1 MILTD
6 RSRAALLCSVAI
18 AAISTS
24 AAQAAP
30 DAPLRVNANQ
40 EILGEVVVTAT
51 RQADTVNRVPLSV
64 TAVTQASIDKA
75 GVKNLE
81 ELSRTV
87 PSVTLRKSSEGSP
100 SIAIRGLSS
109 TLGAPTTAV
118 YLDDTPLQKRDIPGA
133 TTGNG
138 TPLPA
143 LFDLERVEI
152 LRGPQGTLFGGSAE
166 GGAIRFITPAPSL
179 TKYSVYARTEAS
191 AMKGGDPS
199 YEAGLAVG
207 GPIIQDKLGFRA
219 SVWGREGGGYMDHVS
234 IYDAHEVASNTN
246 NTVSQAVR
254 GALTWAASDRL
265 RITPAYYWSQEHGE
279 DSDVFW
285 ENVPA
290 FTVNSGYFT
299 NKGTVN
305 GVAFNFADKLYQGGT
320 YGPYNQFGPYKTP
333 VNLYL
338 DEKSNARE
346 ASAPRTTT
354 ISLPTLTFDYEFENM
369 SVKAIT
375 SLLHDKTTGYSDPGG
390 FGLRAAVLPTS
401 TNSGFVSVASHTGPD
416 VGTAVPGGIGSAA
429 LTTPGFPTTY
439 NELHYNQ
446 SRRALTQE
454 IRFSSAANARPLS
467 WVAGVFY
474 SNAISNSHTFTRASE
489 EQLVKFIRGIDE
501 AWLLGNTNFPD
512 GNYSARIIHMTEN
525 EVAAFGE
532 ANYFVTSKLK
542 ATAGVRLSRDTIK
555 YDQATGSAV
564 QGAPPGFV
572 GTPGAP
578 TTVTDPNCGINP
590 VACNGPGFHPFPNLP
605 GDDPYTRFAGTQTA
619 SPINPKF
626 GLSYQANDN
635 DLYYVTAAKGYRA
648 GGLNQPT
655 TSGNCGPDL
664 AALGLTGI
672 GTPLT
677 YGSDSVWSYE
687 GGAKLRLLNNK
698 LQLNSSVFY
707 INWKNPQ
714 LNVKLRCNQTYI
726 INAGEAVS
734 KGADVQAQ
742 GRLFGVT
749 VGISVS
755 YTDARYTQD
764 VILPAPAGVAPNV
777 FAQKGEQLGA
787 PKWQYALTAQ
797 YDFQVY
803 GQYDAYIRG
812 DYEYSSPYQR
822 GVGPGDVGYD
832 AVIAKG
838 AQTHY
843 GNLRA
848 GVNVKRWDVSAFVK
862 NVTNSQDRL
871 FQSHTAASS
880 LINSSTFR
888 PREIGL
894 SASYRY

>member
-320 YGPYNQFGPYKTP
+320 FGH
-333 VNLYL
+333 
-338 DEKSNARE
+338 
-346 ASAPRTTT
+346 
-354 ISLPTLTFDYEFENM
+354 
-369 SVKAIT
+369 
-375 SLLHDKTTGYSDPGG
+375 LL
-390 FGLRAAVLPTS
+390 LIL
-401 TNSGFVSVASHTGPD
+401 
-416 VGTAVPGGIGSAA
+416 
-429 LTTPGFPTTY
+429 
-439 NELHYNQ
+439 
-446 SRRALTQE
+446 
-454 IRFSSAANARPLS
+454 
-467 WVAGVFY
+467 
-474 SNAISNSHTFTRASE
+474 
-489 EQLVKFIRGIDE
+489 
-501 AWLLGNTNFPD
+501 
-512 GNYSARIIHMTEN
+512 
-525 EVAAFGE
+525 
-532 ANYFVTSKLK
+532 
-542 ATAGVRLSRDTIK
+542 
-555 YDQATGSAV
+555 
-564 QGAPPGFV
+564 
-572 GTPGAP
+572 
-578 TTVTDPNCGINP
+578 
-590 VACNGPGFHPFPNLP
+590 
-605 GDDPYTRFAGTQTA
+605 
-619 SPINPKF
+619 
-626 GLSYQANDN
+626 
-635 DLYYVTAAKGYRA
+635 
-648 GGLNQPT
+648 
-655 TSGNCGPDL
+655 
-664 AALGLTGI
+664 ALGLAPTGTLMPFVYVQIAVAAAI
-672 GTPLT
+672 GWLAFDHAPDG
-677 YGSDSVWSYE
+677 YAWIG
-687 GGAKLRLLNNK
+687 
-698 LQLNSSVFY
+698 
-707 INWKNPQ
+707 I
-714 LNVKLRCNQTYI
+714 
-726 INAGEAVS
+726 
-734 KGADVQAQ
+734 
-742 GRLFGVT
+742 T
-749 VGISVS
+749 V
-755 YTDARYTQD
+755 
-764 VILPAPAGVAPNV
+764 
-777 FAQKGEQLGA
+777 
-787 PKWQYALTAQ
+787 
-797 YDFQVY
+797 
-803 GQYDAYIRG
+803 
-812 DYEYSSPYQR
+812 
-822 GVGPGDVGYD
+822 
-832 AVIAKG
+832 
-838 AQTHY
+838 
-843 GNLRA
+843 
-848 GVNVKRWDVSAFVK
+848 
-862 NVTNSQDRL
+862 
-871 FQSHTAASS
+871 
-880 LINSSTFR
+880 
-888 PREIGL
+888 L
-894 SASYRY
+894 SASGAAAAWLNLRQVEARQLPDSIVLRDTTAD